1 MSDIILAE
9 AGSLYDQINNHI
21 SSFLDNAYSVSVGW
35 VLMICLLGAGI
46 YFTLASKAL
55 QFRHFNKLWRSMFHS
70 RKGAEGGISSF
81 QAFAMGLADR
91 VGTGTIAG
99 VALAVVAGGAG
110 AVFWMWIVALLGM
123 ATAFVEATLA
133 QIFKIRN
140 KGDGAFRGG
149 PAYYIQRGLGS
160 RGWGALFACL
170 LLFAYGFTFQ
180 MTQANTVAAVAGAAI
195 QVGGAP
201 FPAWATALILVVTV
215 SPVVIGGVKKVAQV
229 SEYLAPI
236 MAIGYVI
243 IAVVI
248 ILFNLDQ
255 IPRVFGD
262 IFAGAFGGRAV
273 VGGAL
278 GGFFAAL
285 TNGIKR
291 GLYTNEAGMGS
302 APNAAATATT
312 KHPVTQG
319 FIQSLGVFIDTM
331 ILCTATAFIILVAG
345 VYDPTKADQFSDGA
359 ALTAQSIATDLGGW
373 SIYIVL
379 ILILVFGYS
388 TILGNFAYAEAN
400 WRFLVGPKGP
410 VWPVKA
416 LALFATALGSVM
428 SLAAVWSLT
437 DWASA
442 LMAITNLVAIVA
454 LGKWAFG
461 ALKDWEVQK
470 RAGIAEPQFT
480 KDSEF
485 LPRPLDSDCWP
496 TKNELKQQ
504 ETR

>member
-1 MSDIILAE
+1 MSQLSVIKAE
-9 AGSLYDQINNHI
+9 SLYDQLNAQI
-21 SSFLDNAYSVSVGW
+21 SAALDTAYGASVGW
-35 VLMICLLGAGI
+35 VLMFCLLGAGI
-46 YFTLASKAL
+46 YFTIASKGM
-55 QFRHFNKLWRSMFHS
+55 QFRHFGKFWATMFHS
-70 RKGAEGGISSF
+70 RKGADGGISSF

-110 AVFWMWIVALLGM
+110 AVFWMWVVALLGM

-140 KGDGAFRGG
+140 PEDGAFRGG

-160 RGWGALFACL
+160 RGWGILFACL
-170 LLFAYGFTFQ
+170 LLLAYGFTFQ

-195 QVGGAP
+195 HVGGQP
-201 FPAWATALILVVTV
+201 FPAWATALILIILV

-236 MAIGYVI
+236 MSVVYVI
-243 IAVVI
+243 LAIII
-248 ILFNLDQ
+248 ILFNLNE

-273 VGGAL
+273 AGGAL
-278 GGFFAAL
+278 GGLYAAL

-319 FIQSLGVFIDTM
+319 FIQALGVFIDTM

-345 VYDPTKADQFSDGA
+345 IYDPTKAEQFNDGA
-359 ALTAQSIATDLGGW
+359 ALTAQSISADLGGW

-379 ILILVFGYS
+379 LLVTVFGYT

-400 WRFLVGPKGP
+400 WKFLVGPNGA

-461 ALKDWEVQK
+461 ALKDWESQLRQGVEQ
-470 RAGIAEPQFT
+470 PQFT
-480 KDSEF
+480 ADSPF
-485 LPRPLDSDCWP
+485 LPAKLETEVWP
-496 TKNELKQQ
+496 TKAEVEQA
-504 ETR
+504 